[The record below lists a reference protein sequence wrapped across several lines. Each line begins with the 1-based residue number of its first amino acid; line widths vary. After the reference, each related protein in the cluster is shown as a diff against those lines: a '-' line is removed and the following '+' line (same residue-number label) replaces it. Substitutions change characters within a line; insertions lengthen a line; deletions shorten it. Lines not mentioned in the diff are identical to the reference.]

1 MIIINKSERIND
13 MMLYLNDKNSF
24 NLKDIMKR
32 YNISK
37 STALRDIKSL
47 EEIGMPVYSNLG
59 RNGCYGVLQNK
70 LLSPILFN
78 LDEVFA
84 LYFSMLTL
92 RAYESTPFHL
102 SVERLKQKFE
112 NCLSPEKIELLRK
125 TEKVF
130 SLGAVIQNNHCEFL
144 KDILKF
150 AIEEKVCEV
159 KYLKNGTEKTYFIQ
173 FFEVSATFGQW
184 YTVGYNFERCNIQ
197 VLRCDKVLSVKDS
210 TRYTPKLLAD
220 YIDAGD
226 KIYKKNNAIEFEV
239 IVSEKGKDIFQKEN
253 YPSMRLDLENGQY
266 YIRGFFNEGEESFI
280 ARYLLGYGETIISI
294 KPASLSRIIIDKIEQ
309 LQKHYFYSISVK
321 E

>member
-1 MIIINKSERIND
+1 
-13 MMLYLNDKNSF
+13 
-24 NLKDIMKR
+24 MKR

-47 EEIGMPVYSNLG
+47 EEIGMPVYSRLG
-59 RNGCYGVLQNK
+59 RNGCYGILQNK

-130 SLGAVIQNNHCEFL
+130 SLGAVIQKNHCEFL
-144 KDILKF
+144 KDILNL
-150 AIEEKVCEV
+150 ATEEKVCEV
-159 KYLKNGTEKTYFIQ
+159 KYLKNDTEKIYFIQ

-184 YTVGYNFERCNIQ
+184 YAVVIIS
-197 VLRCDKVLSVKDS
+197 KS
-210 TRYTPKLLAD
+210 A
-220 YIDAGD
+220 
-226 KIYKKNNAIEFEV
+226 IYKYYDV
-239 IVSEKGKDIFQKEN
+239 I
-253 YPSMRLDLENGQY
+253 RY
-266 YIRGFFNEGEESFI
+266 Y
-280 ARYLLGYGETIISI
+280 
-294 KPASLSRIIIDKIEQ
+294 Q
-309 LQKHYFYSISVK
+309 
-321 E
+321 

>member
-1 MIIINKSERIND
+1 

-47 EEIGMPVYSNLG
+47 EEIGMPVYSKLG
-59 RNGCYGVLQNK
+59 RNGCYGILQNK

-173 FFEVSATFGQW
+173 FSEVSATFGQW
-184 YTVGYNFERCNIQ
+184 YAVGFNFEKGNIQ
-197 VLRCDKVLSVKDS
+197 VLRCDKVLSVKES
-210 TRYTPKLLAD
+210 MRYTPKLLA
-220 YIDAGD
+220 YFIDAGD
-226 KIYKKNNAIEFEV
+226 KLYNKNNATEFEV
-239 IVSEKGKDIFQKEN
+239 LVSEKGRDIFQKEN

-266 YIRGFFNEGEESFI
+266 YVRGFFNEGEENFI
-280 ARYLLGYGETIISI
+280 ARYLIGYAETIISI
-294 KPASLSRIIIDKIEQ
+294 KPASLSRIIIEKIEQ
-309 LQKHYFYSISVK
+309 LQKHYFYSLAVK